1 MSHEPIC
8 ASGADQSREQT
19 AIRNL
24 VADGGLWLAMVLSL
38 QAFRVLMLLLFRDE
52 MSPETGFTQILR
64 CIGTGFRFDVSMASY
79 AILPTLALTL
89 VGFFRPLGALHG
101 RVRWTLAGVLT
112 SVSLITF
119 VVDVGYFQ
127 EYHDQFNHWIF
138 GLLYDDNAA
147 IAQTIWKSY
156 PVVWLLVLTV
166 VVTAVVILAGRALWG
181 AVVSRVKLRGS
192 WAEGRGRY
200 FAPVVILI
208 VLALGLRGSFG
219 SRPIQMKDAAVTND
233 PFLNKLV
240 MNPFAAFKYAVKYHR
255 MLSESKGLEML
266 LPGGDVRA
274 AAQACFPQAVATT
287 NLDDYLKRISA
298 GGPITPPPHIVL
310 VVEESYDAWGLRP
323 ESAAFFATR
332 RLAALGSEGIYTDAF
347 LSAGDGTMPSLSTLI
362 SGLPEVGVHVNYQPA
377 AKQPFPTAT
386 APIFKRL
393 GYRTRFF
400 YSGYLSWQRLGDF
413 CREQGF
419 DEVHGGSEM
428 SERLTGNEWGVDDE
442 VLFNFVF
449 KSLDEEP
456 SFDVIMTTSYHPP
469 FSVDLKSKGFPS
481 PEIQRE
487 ITRRGLSTQDTRIL
501 GHLWYADKALGD
513 FIEKGAKRFPRAI
526 FVVTG
531 DHWSRRTFA
540 TRPSLFGRHAV
551 PFVLY
556 GPEALRDVPR
566 PPHIAGSHLDIV
578 PTLVELIAVKGF
590 EYHSFG
596 RNMLDSSQPQVGFG
610 SKAVLTTDSIMEL
623 RAGGTV
629 QDLQG
634 NPVQEGAPIEEWRQR
649 YRQLQGLSWWRVMKG
664 NEL

>member
-1 MSHEPIC
+1 MSHRSIC
-8 ASGADQSREQT
+8 ASGADKSEEQ
-19 AIRNL
+19 IVVRNL
-24 VADGGLWLAMVLSL
+24 LADGGLWLAMVIAL
-38 QAFRVLMLLLFRDE
+38 QAFRVLLLVLFRDE
-52 MSPETGFTQILR
+52 MSPETDFTQLLR
-64 CIGTGFRFDVSMASY
+64 CVGTGLRFDVSIASY
-79 AILPTLALTL
+79 AILPTLVLSL
-89 VGFFRPLGALHG
+89 VSFFRPLGALHR
-101 RVRWTLAGVLT
+101 RVRWTLAVVLT
-112 SVSLITF
+112 SVSLVTF
-119 VVDVGYFQ
+119 VVDIGYFQ

-156 PVVWLLVLTV
+156 PIVWLLVLTV
-166 VVTAVVILAGRALWG
+166 VATAVVILAGRALWG
-181 AVVSRVKLRGS
+181 AVASRIKLSGR

-200 FAPVVILI
+200 FAPVVILV

-274 AAQACFPQAVATT
+274 AARACFPQVVATT
-287 NLDDYLKRISA
+287 NLDDYLRRTCV
-298 GGPITPPPHIVL
+298 GGPTQPPQHIVMI
-310 VVEESYDAWGLRP
+310 VEESYDAWGLRP
-323 ESAAFFATR
+323 ESAAFWATQ
-332 RLAALGSEGIYTDAF
+332 RLAALGREGISTDAF
-347 LSAGDGTMPSLSTLI
+347 LSAGDGTMPSLATLI
-362 SGLPEVGVHVNYQPA
+362 SGLPEAGVHINYQPA

-442 VLFNFVF
+442 VLFNFAL
-449 KSLDEEP
+449 KSMGEEP
-456 SFDVIMTTSYHPP
+456 SFDMILTTSYHPP
-469 FSVDLKSKGFPS
+469 FSVDLKSKGFPP
-481 PEIQRE
+481 PEIERE
-487 ITRRGLSTQDTRIL
+487 VKSRGLSAQDTKIL

-513 FIEKGAKRFPRAI
+513 FIETGVKRFPRAI
-526 FVVTG
+526 FAVTG

-566 PPHIAGSHLDIV
+566 PSRIAGSHLDIV
-578 PTLVELIAVKGF
+578 PTLVELIAAKGF

-610 SKAVLTTDSIMEL
+610 SKAVLTPDFIMEL
-623 RAGGTV
+623 RTGGAV

-634 NPVQEGAPIEEWRQR
+634 NPVHERAPIEGWRQR

-664 NEL
+664 SEL